1 MAYAKLSGAL
11 LVRKDAPVA
20 ETVSVPSVAPT
31 RNPSPTPAPSVRQG
45 DGLLARHLKSL
56 KLPTFLS
63 QYERLA
69 RQYATEGLDPSGYLL
84 RLAELELMERERQL
98 IERRVRQAHFPALKS
113 LDNYD
118 FSLVPSVDRSLV
130 LELARCDFVARQEN
144 VIAIGNN
151 GTGKTHIAIAL
162 GLAACQKGVSVGF
175 TTATSLMHE
184 LLEARDEQRLVRLQ
198 RRLAGYRLLII
209 DDLAYVPLSAAG
221 AELLFEVVSER
232 YERGSTIITS
242 DLPFEEW
249 ITVFGTARLT
259 HAVLDRLTHHAHILQ
274 MEGKSYRARQSV
286 GSQSQ
291 RRGNGAGRAKRA
303 E

>member
-20 ETVSVPSVAPT
+20 ESVSVPSVAPV
-31 RNPSPTPAPSVRQG
+31 PSVRQG

-84 RLAELELMERERQL
+84 RLAELELLERERQL
-98 IERRVRQAHFPALKS
+98 IERRVKQARFPAVKS
-113 LDNYD
+113 LDSFD
-118 FSLVPSVDRSLV
+118 FAAVPSLDKNLL
-130 LELARCDFVARQEN
+130 LELARCEFVTRQEN
-144 VIAIGNN
+144 VLAIGDF

-162 GLAACQKGVSVGF
+162 GLAACQKGLSVGF
-175 TTATSLMHE
+175 TTATLLMQE
-184 LLEARDEQRLVRLQ
+184 LLEARDEQRLLRLQ
-198 RRLAGYRLLII
+198 RRLAGYKLLII
-209 DDLAYVPLSAAG
+209 DDLAYVPLSTAG

-249 ITVFGTARLT
+249 INVFGSARLT
-259 HAVLDRLTHHAHILQ
+259 DAVLDRLTHHAHILR
-274 MEGKSYRARQSV
+274 MDGESYRSRE
-286 GSQSQ
+286 SQRPQPQ
-291 RRGNGAGRAKRA
+291 RRGAGRGRPAK
-303 E
+303 

>member
-11 LVRKDAPVA
+11 LARKDAPIA
-20 ETVSVPSVAPT
+20 ETVSVPSVAP
-31 RNPSPTPAPSVRQG
+31 APSIREG

-56 KLPTFLS
+56 KLPTFLA

-98 IERRVRQAHFPALKS
+98 IERRVKQARFPAVKS
-113 LDNYD
+113 LESFD
-118 FSLVPSVDRSLV
+118 FAAVPSLDKNLV
-130 LELARCDFVARQEN
+130 LELARSEFVTRQEN
-144 VIAIGNN
+144 VIAIGAN

-162 GLAACQKGVSVGF
+162 GLAVCQKGLSVGF

-184 LLEARDEQRLVRLQ
+184 LLEARDEQRLLRLQ
-198 RRLAGYRLLII
+198 RQLAGYKLLII

-249 ITVFGTARLT
+249 INVFGTARLT
-259 HAVLDRLTHHAHILQ
+259 DAVLDRLTHHAHILQ
-274 MEGKSYRARQSV
+274 LQGESYRIRQSERP
-286 GSQSQ
+286 QPQ
-291 RRGNGAGRAKRA
+291 RRSNGAGRGRQAK
-303 E
+303 